1 MAIITISRQVGS
13 LGAEI
18 ARAAADTLGYEYI
31 EKAQISEALS
41 NLGYSISDIDKYDE
55 KKPSV
60 WQTLSIQKDQFAHL
74 IRAAVYEL
82 AAKKNVVIVGRGG
95 QVILKDIPGTL
106 HVRGI
111 APSATRANR
120 LMQQRG
126 YEEKNA
132 QRIIRPGDLDSSG
145 YLCTYFDASWNDS
158 DLYDLVINTRKVTL
172 NESVEM
178 ITCAV
183 GTDEIKKSP
192 QMSEVLHDLALS
204 HKAKSALLKIT
215 DRVDWTNLEF
225 EKGVASLSGL
235 VRSSAIKNECEKI
248 ILNIQGIESVKNQ
261 LNVRDKYK
269 KIY

>member
-13 LGAEI
+13 LGDEI

-41 NLGYSISDIDKYDE
+41 NLGFSISDIDKYDE

-60 WQTLSIQKDQFAHL
+60 WQTLSIQKDQFEHL

-106 HVRGI
+106 HVRVI
-111 APSATRANR
+111 APTATRANR
-120 LMQQRG
+120 LMEQRG

-132 QRIIRPGDLDSSG
+132 QQIIRQGDRDSSG
-145 YLCTYFDASWNDS
+145 YLSTYFGASWNDS
-158 DLYDLVINTRKVTL
+158 DLYDLIINTRKVTL

-192 QMSEVLHDLALS
+192 QMSEVLNNLALS

-215 DRVDWTNLEF
+215 GDVGYTDMEF
-225 EKGVASLSGL
+225 EKGVASLSGM
-235 VRSSAIKNECEKI
+235 VGSPAIKNECEKI
-248 ILNIQGIESVKNQ
+248 ILNIQGIESVNNQ
-261 LNVRDKYK
+261 LNVLDENTM
-269 KIY
+269 IF